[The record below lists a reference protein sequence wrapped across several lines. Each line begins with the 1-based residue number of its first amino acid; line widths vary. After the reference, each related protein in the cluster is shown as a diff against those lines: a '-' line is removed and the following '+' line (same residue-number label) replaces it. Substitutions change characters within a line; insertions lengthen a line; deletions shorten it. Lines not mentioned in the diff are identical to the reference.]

1 MADDFDVEA
10 MLEAPYRKV
19 GAEVKE
25 IKLMFYTWPVPY
37 TVIATMTKFT
47 WMLCGVFK

>member
-1 MADDFDVEA
+1 MRHVFKVVNGTHYLNFRIVMADDFDVEA

-25 IKLMFYTWPVPY
+25 IKLMFYT
-37 TVIATMTKFT
+37 
-47 WMLCGVFK
+47 